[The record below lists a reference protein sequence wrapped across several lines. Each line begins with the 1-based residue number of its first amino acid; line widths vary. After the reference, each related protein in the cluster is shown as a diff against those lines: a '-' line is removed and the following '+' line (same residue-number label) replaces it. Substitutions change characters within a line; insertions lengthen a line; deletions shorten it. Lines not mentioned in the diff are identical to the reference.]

1 MNDTILSISDTVND
15 LKELTDYAKYIV
27 GVNEK
32 DIHKL
37 KKCIKKIKNE
47 DYGEVIKKSLLEDGE
62 IC

>member
-32 DIHKL
+32 DIHKSYPRTHAL
-37 KKCIKKIKNE
+37 K
-47 DYGEVIKKSLLEDGE
+47 DQQ
-62 IC
+62 